1 MKMNYKIRVSL
12 ALKWY
17 ENDISNDQSSSDY
30 QSILLILYF
39 SIAKKSM
46 VEGNVSNEDRI
57 GEATETSRKSDGNYI
72 VADEGVTYDD
82 EIKVLG

>member
-1 MKMNYKIRVSL
+1 
-12 ALKWY
+12 
-17 ENDISNDQSSSDY
+17 
-30 QSILLILYF
+30 
-39 SIAKKSM
+39 M

-57 GEATETSRKSDGNYI
+57 GETTETSRKSDGNYI